1 MAAPEGINSFR
12 AYSKPF
18 DTNKGVQS
26 FTQIYDSGYVWENGS
41 NVIQT
46 GAWRPLFASD
56 FVQNTSINISGL
68 SLSGI
73 TVNTAA
79 LEVIATSGVA
89 YQAALSGQVEQTNSK
104 LDVLVADSASKWQ
117 KVSSSGYVQSFAP
130 ITGRC
135 LVNKI
140 NGYSKCPQN
149 MNFLQVFDGTAQVG
163 TPEANLALASGNN
176 FWYEFSD
183 EGVEFANGIA
193 VANSFDPIAIQTG
206 EADFF
211 VTIIYKML

>member
-1 MAAPEGINSFR
+1 MAAPESINSFR

-41 NVIQT
+41 NVVQT

-56 FVQNTSINISGL
+56 FAAPNISI
-68 SLSGI
+68 SGVTI
-73 TVNTAA
+73 AVDQ
-79 LEVIATSGVA
+79 LESIGTSGVA
-89 YQAALSGQVEQTNSK
+89 YQAALSGQVDQINNK
-104 LDVLVADSASKWQ
+104 LETLVTETSSKWQ
-117 KVSSSGYVQSFAP
+117 KVSSSGYVQAFAP

-149 MNFLQVFDGTAQVG
+149 TNFIQIFDATSQAG
-163 TPEANLALASGNN
+163 TPEANLAVMSGNN
-176 FWYEFSD
+176 FFYEFSD
-183 EGVEFANGIA
+183 EGVEFANGLA
-193 VANSFDPIAIQTG
+193 VANSFDPVAVQTG
-206 EADFF
+206 SADFF
-211 VTIIYKML
+211 VTIVYKML